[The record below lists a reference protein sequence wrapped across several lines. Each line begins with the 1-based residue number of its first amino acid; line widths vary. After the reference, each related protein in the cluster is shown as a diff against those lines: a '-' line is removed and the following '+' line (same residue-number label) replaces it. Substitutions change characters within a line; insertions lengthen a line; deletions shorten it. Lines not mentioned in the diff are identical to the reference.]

1 MVSTVFRALTNRK
14 VTVPG
19 TYRSHHGANALKCS
33 MKANEGYLYPLE
45 KSFLFIPKPTT
56 FIPHSE
62 IGVVSFSRL
71 GTTSGGSSRT
81 FDIKFHMKNGSDIQ
95 FSSINREEYANLEEF
110 LRSKRIKVKSVNNEE
125 TIVAMQNWMRT
136 KMKMKKNTVDA
147 RNDEQK
153 RKWMLMMKKKA
164 LMRIL
169 HLMKVVVKLQKSL
182 ILKQHPRMNPS
193 RKRDPKDV

>member
-1 MVSTVFRALTNRK
+1 
-14 VTVPG
+14 
-19 TYRSHHGANALKCS
+19 

-125 TIVAMQNWMRT
+125 TIVSYAELDEDEDEDEEEYSGRKKRRT
-136 KMKMKKNTVDA
+136 EKEMDVD
-147 RNDEQK
+147 DEEES
-153 RKWMLMMKKKA
+153 RKWWWWHVDMFIFINLGFYLA
-164 LMRIL
+164 DEDFAPDESGSE
-169 HLMKVVVKLQKSL
+169 VAEEFDSEAASE
-182 ILKQHPRMNPS
+182 NES
-193 RKRDPKDV
+193 E

>member
-1 MVSTVFRALTNRK
+1 M
-14 VTVPG
+14 TVPG

-125 TIVAMQNWMRT
+125 TIVSYAELDEDEDEDEEEYSGRKKRRT
-136 KMKMKKNTVDA
+136 EKEMDVD
-147 RNDEQK
+147 DEEESPDEDF
-153 RKWMLMMKKKA
+153 A
-164 LMRIL
+164 PDESGSE
-169 HLMKVVVKLQKSL
+169 VAEEFDSEAASE
-182 ILKQHPRMNPS
+182 NES
-193 RKRDPKDV
+193 E